1 MATRYST
8 SAANVATEARHCS
21 RVGQLQRLAWFSP
34 AETRKALCLLP
45 KSDALFHRSEHYHR
59 SDYVSA
65 RAEARSNSN
74 VGQGHAGSVA
84 FYRLRLVAAPRRTN
98 AGYRAGTVALS
109 PATPNPS
116 IEGMPKRLRLSV
128 TPHVKR

>member
-1 MATRYST
+1 MFGGLSPRPY
-8 SAANVATEARHCS
+8 HC
-21 RVGQLQRLAWFSP
+21 Q
-34 AETRKALCLLP
+34 
-45 KSDALFHRSEHYHR
+45 R

-65 RAEARSNSN
+65 RAAARSNEN

-84 FYRLRLVAAPRRTN
+84 FRWLGLVAAMLRLAT
-98 AGYRAGTVALS
+98 AGYHSSTVAPS

-116 IEGMPKRLRLSV
+116 IEGMPKRLRLLC

>member
-1 MATRYST
+1 MASRHST
-8 SAANVATEARHCS
+8 SVANIATEARSCLRS
-21 RVGQLQRLAWFSP
+21 GQFQLRAWLSP
-34 AETRKALCLLP
+34 AETRKGLCLLP
-45 KSDALFHRSEHYHR
+45 KSGAVVHRSEHYHR

-74 VGQGHAGSVA
+74 VGQSHAGAVA
-84 FYRLRLVAAPRRTN
+84 FCRFPFVAVPLLAA
-98 AGYRAGTVALS
+98 AGYHAGTVAFP

-116 IEGMPKRLRLSV
+116 IEGMHKRLRLLC